1 MGNSNEQEVLR
12 NILSSTKNEEDS
24 ERKAQLR
31 KIRQR
36 RKMTAAY
43 KAHKALETLH
53 AEQYQRLFDQAYEIL
68 GEDTRYAESV

>member
-1 MGNSNEQEVLR
+1 VGNSNEQEVLR

>member
-31 KIRQR
+31 KIRQW

-68 GEDTRYAESV
+68 GEDARYAESV